1 MYLSYCIIH
10 SVTLVALIILFCGC
24 FRFTN
29 SRAKSAYMTL
39 VFSMAVIV
47 LGFFLEL
54 TMSECVSSA
63 LVALKVQYFGLSVM
77 LFELMDFCSVIGHYK
92 VSKFTYAL
100 LAADCLSCYI
110 AIFTTWTSPGKNHGL
125 FYSRMRIVSE
135 GAYNRI
141 KITPG
146 PFWYLFYI
154 TIAVVFLYAAVR
166 LTIQF
171 FKSNPIQ
178 RKRIGYLLAGILT
191 IGLELALK
199 GLGAFGSYNFFTIAL
214 LIMITFMYFSIF
226 RYGYFNSVSSAAENA
241 FNYGGEGIV
250 LIDENGRLTFINNS
264 MKQIMPELLQ
274 MKYASEHSTIYDIL
288 TGKISSVRIAGVTY
302 EAKVEEIKEYDA
314 HCGYMIWL
322 VNVTEYSEMLAQLDA
337 ANAAK
342 SSFLARVS
350 HEIRTPINTILGM
363 NEMIRRECHDEE
375 IQKYSG
381 SISSAGE
388 TLLVLI
394 NDILDISKVESGK
407 LSIITSDYD
416 VISLLNDVW
425 IMIYRRTE
433 EKGIKLSF
441 DVSRD
446 MPKSLHGDKVRIKQM
461 LINLLTNSIK
471 YTDDGF
477 VRLKAWT
484 EPRGESVDLI
494 VSVSDTGVGIKEENI
509 GRIFDSFERIES
521 TIEGTGLG
529 LAITKQLAEA
539 MDGKLEVESIY
550 GCGSKFTMTIPQR
563 VVDASPAE
571 PFEPKEAP
579 TVKNSDAPFFVAPN
593 AKILITDDN
602 RMNRVVIEKLLKRTK
617 AMVETAESGAQALE
631 KVTRT
636 KYDVILL
643 DAMMPNMDGTETLR
657 RMRSLE
663 NNLSA
668 DVPIIVIT
676 ANAVTGARDK
686 YIADG
691 FTDYI
696 SKPVK
701 PLELERIIGKYIN
714 SEAVSEE
721 PPLDCQKGMHYCE
734 NDSDFYNEMLELFTK
749 ESVQLLGEMEK
760 SLSDNDCAC
769 FRAQVHG
776 LKNNCRSIGADKA
789 ADFAY
794 EMEQTAEREDVQEL
808 SQQLRALTEQ
818 IDEINDYI
826 CKITFE
832 KEKTTIK

>member
-1 MYLSYCIIH
+1 MYISYCIIH
-10 SVTLVALIILFCGC
+10 SVTLAALIILFCGC

-92 VSKFTYAL
+92 VGKFTYAL
-100 LAADCLSCYI
+100 LAVVCLSCYT

-125 FYSRMRIVSE
+125 FYSKMRIVSD
-135 GAYNRI
+135 GAYSRI

-146 PFWYLFYI
+146 PFWYLFYA
-154 TIAVVFLYAAVR
+154 TIAAVFLYTAIR

-171 FKSNPIQ
+171 FKSNPVQ
-178 RKRIGYLLAGILT
+178 RKRIGYLLAGLMT
-191 IGLELALK
+191 IGVELILK
-199 GLGAFGSYNFFTIAL
+199 GIGAFGSYNFFTIAL

-250 LIDENGRLTFINNS
+250 LIDENGRLTFINNA

-375 IQKYSG
+375 IQRYSG

-407 LSIITSDYD
+407 LSIMTSDYD

-425 IMIYRRTE
+425 IMVYRRTE

-441 DVSRD
+441 DVSRN
-446 MPKSLHGDKVRIKQM
+446 MPKALHGDKVRIKQM

-471 YTDDGF
+471 YTDEGF

-484 EPRGESVDLI
+484 EPHGENVDFI

-539 MDGKLEVESIY
+539 MDGRLDVESIY
-550 GCGSKFTMTIPQR
+550 GCGSKFTMLIPQK
-563 VVDASPAE
+563 VVDFSPAE

-579 TVKNSDAPFFVAPN
+579 AIKISDVPLFVAPD

-602 RMNRVVIEKLLKRTK
+602 RMNRVVIEKLLKRTR
-617 AMVETAESGAQALE
+617 AIVETAESGEEALE
-631 KVTRT
+631 KVTHT

-643 DAMMPNMDGTETLR
+643 DAMMPNMDGTETLH

-668 DVPIIVIT
+668 DAPIIVIT

-701 PLELERIIGKYIN
+701 PLELERVIGKYIN
-714 SEAVSEE
+714 SHTDTQES
-721 PPLDCQKGMHYCE
+721 PLDRQKGMHYCE
-734 NDSDFYNEMLELFTK
+734 NDPDFYREMLELFTS
-749 ESVQLLGEMEK
+749 ESVKLLEEMEK
-760 SLSDNDCAC
+760 SLSDNDRGR

-776 LKNNCRSIGADKA
+776 LKNNCRSIGADRA
-789 ADFAY
+789 ADLAY
-794 EMEQTAEREDVQEL
+794 EMEKAAENEETEAILCQLSEL
-808 SQQLRALTEQ
+808 KKQ
-818 IDEINDYI
+818 ISEINDHVART
-826 CKITFE
+826 TFE
-832 KEKTTIK
+832 KENITIK

>member
-1 MYLSYCIIH
+1 
-10 SVTLVALIILFCGC
+10 
-24 FRFTN
+24 
-29 SRAKSAYMTL
+29 
-39 VFSMAVIV
+39 MAIIV

-100 LAADCLSCYI
+100 LSAVCLSCYI
-110 AIFTTWTSPGKNHGL
+110 AIFTTWTIPGKNHEL
-125 FYSRMRIVSE
+125 FYLKMRIVSD

-146 PFWYLFYI
+146 PFWYLFYAA
-154 TIAVVFLYAAVR
+154 IAVVFLYTAVR

-171 FKSNPIQ
+171 FKSNPVQ
-178 RKRIGYLLAGILT
+178 RKRIGYLLAGIAT
-191 IGLELALK
+191 IGLELILK
-199 GLGAFGSYNFFTIAL
+199 GMGAFGSYNFFTIAL

-226 RYGYFNSVSSAAENA
+226 RYGYFNSISSAAENA

-250 LIDENGRLTFINNS
+250 LIDENGRLTFINKA

-274 MKYASEHSTIYDIL
+274 MKYASEHSVIYDIL
-288 TGKISSVRIAGVTY
+288 IGKISTVRIAGVTY
-302 EAKVEEIKEYDA
+302 EAKIEEIKEYDT

-375 IQKYSG
+375 IQRYSG

-425 IMIYRRTE
+425 IMVYRRTE
-433 EKGIKLSF
+433 EKGIKLNF
-441 DVSRD
+441 DVNCN
-446 MPKSLHGDKVRIKQM
+446 MPKILHGDKVRIKQM

-471 YTDDGF
+471 YTDEGF

-484 EPRGESVDLI
+484 EQHGEDVDLI
-494 VSVSDTGVGIKEENI
+494 VSVSDTGVGIKDENI

-539 MDGKLEVESIY
+539 MNGRLDVESIY

-563 VVDASPAE
+563 VIDFSPAGS
-571 PFEPKEAP
+571 FEPKESPA
-579 TVKNSDAPFFVAPN
+579 VKNSDAPLFVAPD
-593 AKILITDDN
+593 AKILVTDDN
-602 RMNRVVIEKLLKRTK
+602 RMNRVVIEKLLKRTR
-617 AMVETAESGAQALE
+617 AMVETAESGEEALE

-668 DVPIIVIT
+668 DAPIIVIT

-701 PLELERIIGKYIN
+701 PLELERVIGKYIN
-714 SEAVSEE
+714 SQTDAEE
-721 PPLDCQKGMHYCE
+721 PPLNCQKGMHFCE
-734 NDSDFYNEMLELFTK
+734 NDPDFYREMLELFTG
-749 ESVQLLGEMEK
+749 ESVKLIDEIEK
-760 SLSDNDCAC
+760 SLSDNDRER
-769 FRAQVHG
+769 FKAQVHG
-776 LKNNCRSIGADKA
+776 LKNNCRSIGADMA
-789 ADFAY
+789 ADLAY
-794 EMEQTAEREDVQEL
+794 EMEQAAEKEKNETL
-808 SQQLRALTEQ
+808 SRQFYKLKTQ
-818 IDEINDYI
+818 IISLNDYI
-826 CKITFE
+826 GKITFE
-832 KEKTTIK
+832 KEKATIK

>member
-1 MYLSYCIIH
+1 
-10 SVTLVALIILFCGC
+10 
-24 FRFTN
+24 
-29 SRAKSAYMTL
+29 
-39 VFSMAVIV
+39 MAIIV

-100 LAADCLSCYI
+100 LSAVCLSCYI
-110 AIFTTWTSPGKNHGL
+110 AIFTTWTIPGKNHEL
-125 FYSRMRIVSE
+125 FYLKMRIVSD

-146 PFWYLFYI
+146 PFWYLFYAA
-154 TIAVVFLYAAVR
+154 IAVVFLYTAVR

-171 FKSNPIQ
+171 FKSNPVQ
-178 RKRIGYLLAGILT
+178 RKRIGYLLAGIAT
-191 IGLELALK
+191 IGLELILK
-199 GLGAFGSYNFFTIAL
+199 GMGAFGSYNFFTIAL

-226 RYGYFNSVSSAAENA
+226 RYGYFNSISSAAENA

-250 LIDENGRLTFINNS
+250 LIDENGRLTFINKA

-274 MKYASEHSTIYDIL
+274 MKYASEHSVIYDIL
-288 TGKISSVRIAGVTY
+288 TGKISTVRIAGVTY
-302 EAKVEEIKEYDA
+302 EAKIEEIKEYDT

-375 IQKYSG
+375 IQRYSG

-425 IMIYRRTE
+425 IMVYRRTE
-433 EKGIKLSF
+433 EKGIKLNF
-441 DVSRD
+441 DVNCN
-446 MPKSLHGDKVRIKQM
+446 MPKILHGDKVRIKQM

-471 YTDDGF
+471 YTDEGF

-484 EPRGESVDLI
+484 EQHGEDVDLI

-539 MDGKLEVESIY
+539 MNGRLDVESIY

-563 VVDASPAE
+563 VIDFSPAGS
-571 PFEPKEAP
+571 FEPKESPA
-579 TVKNSDAPFFVAPN
+579 VKNSDAPLFVAPD
-593 AKILITDDN
+593 AKILVTDDN
-602 RMNRVVIEKLLKRTK
+602 RMNRVVIEKLLKRTR
-617 AMVETAESGAQALE
+617 AMVETAESGEEALE

-668 DVPIIVIT
+668 DAPIIVIT

-701 PLELERIIGKYIN
+701 PLELERVIGKYIN
-714 SEAVSEE
+714 SQTDAEE
-721 PPLDCQKGMHYCE
+721 PPLNCQKGMHFCE
-734 NDSDFYNEMLELFTK
+734 NDPDFYREMLELFTG
-749 ESVQLLGEMEK
+749 ESVKLIDEMEK
-760 SLSDNDCAC
+760 SLSDNDRER
-769 FRAQVHG
+769 FKAQVHG
-776 LKNNCRSIGADKA
+776 LKNNCRSIGADMA
-789 ADFAY
+789 ADLAY
-794 EMEQTAEREDVQEL
+794 EMEQAAEKEKNETL
-808 SQQLRALTEQ
+808 SRQFYKLKTQ
-818 IDEINDYI
+818 IISLNDYI
-826 CKITFE
+826 GKITFE
-832 KEKTTIK
+832 KEKATIK

>member
-1 MYLSYCIIH
+1 
-10 SVTLVALIILFCGC
+10 
-24 FRFTN
+24 
-29 SRAKSAYMTL
+29 
-39 VFSMAVIV
+39 MAIIV

-100 LAADCLSCYI
+100 LSAVCLSCYI
-110 AIFTTWTSPGKNHGL
+110 AIFTTWTIPGKNHGL
-125 FYSRMRIVSE
+125 FYLKMRIVSD

-146 PFWYLFYI
+146 PFWYLFYAA
-154 TIAVVFLYAAVR
+154 IAVVFLYTAVR

-171 FKSNPIQ
+171 FKSNPVQ
-178 RKRIGYLLAGILT
+178 RKRIGYLLAGIAT
-191 IGLELALK
+191 IGLELILK
-199 GLGAFGSYNFFTIAL
+199 GMGAFGSYNFFTIAL

-226 RYGYFNSVSSAAENA
+226 RYGYFNSISSAAENA

-250 LIDENGRLTFINNS
+250 LIDENGRLTFINKA

-274 MKYASEHSTIYDIL
+274 MKYASEHSVIYDIL
-288 TGKISSVRIAGVTY
+288 TGKINTVRIAGVTY
-302 EAKVEEIKEYDA
+302 EAKIEEIKEYDT

-375 IQKYSG
+375 IQRYSG

-425 IMIYRRTE
+425 IMVYRRTE
-433 EKGIKLSF
+433 EKGIKLNF
-441 DVSRD
+441 DVNCN
-446 MPKSLHGDKVRIKQM
+446 MPKILHGDKVRIKQM

-471 YTDDGF
+471 YTDEGF

-484 EPRGESVDLI
+484 EQHGEDVDLI

-539 MDGKLEVESIY
+539 MNGRLDVESIY

-563 VVDASPAE
+563 VIDFSPAGS
-571 PFEPKEAP
+571 FEPKESPA
-579 TVKNSDAPFFVAPN
+579 VKNSDAPLFVAPD
-593 AKILITDDN
+593 AKILVTDDN
-602 RMNRVVIEKLLKRTK
+602 RMNRVVIEKLLKRTR
-617 AMVETAESGAQALE
+617 AMVETAESGEEALE

-668 DVPIIVIT
+668 DAPIIVIT

-701 PLELERIIGKYIN
+701 PLELERVIGKYIN
-714 SEAVSEE
+714 SQTDAEE
-721 PPLDCQKGMHYCE
+721 PPLNCQKGMHFCE
-734 NDSDFYNEMLELFTK
+734 NDPDFYREMLELFTG
-749 ESVQLLGEMEK
+749 ESVKLIDEMEK
-760 SLSDNDCAC
+760 SLSDNDRER
-769 FRAQVHG
+769 FKAQVHG
-776 LKNNCRSIGADKA
+776 LKNNCRSIGADMA
-789 ADFAY
+789 ADLAY
-794 EMEQTAEREDVQEL
+794 EMERAAEKEKNETL
-808 SQQLRALTEQ
+808 SRQFYKLKTQ
-818 IDEINDYI
+818 IISLNDYI
-826 CKITFE
+826 GKITFE
-832 KEKTTIK
+832 KEKATIK

>member
-1 MYLSYCIIH
+1 
-10 SVTLVALIILFCGC
+10 
-24 FRFTN
+24 
-29 SRAKSAYMTL
+29 MTL
-39 VFSMAVIV
+39 VFSMAIIV

-100 LAADCLSCYI
+100 LSAVCLSCYI
-110 AIFTTWTSPGKNHGL
+110 AIFTTWTIPGKNHEL
-125 FYSRMRIVSE
+125 FYLKMRIVSD

-146 PFWYLFYI
+146 PFWYLFYAA
-154 TIAVVFLYAAVR
+154 IAVVFLYTAVR

-171 FKSNPIQ
+171 FKSNPVQ
-178 RKRIGYLLAGILT
+178 RKRIGYLLAGIAT
-191 IGLELALK
+191 IGLELILK
-199 GLGAFGSYNFFTIAL
+199 GMGAFGSYNFFTIAL
-214 LIMITFMYFSIF
+214 LIMITFMYFSFF
-226 RYGYFNSVSSAAENA
+226 RYGYFNSISSAAENA

-250 LIDENGRLTFINNS
+250 LIDENGRLTFINKA

-274 MKYASEHSTIYDIL
+274 MKYASEHSVIYDIL
-288 TGKISSVRIAGVTY
+288 TGKISTVRIAGVTY
-302 EAKVEEIKEYDA
+302 EAKIEEIKEYDTQ
-314 HCGYMIWL
+314 CGYMIWL

-375 IQKYSG
+375 IQRYSG

-416 VISLLNDVW
+416 VISLFNDVW
-425 IMIYRRTE
+425 IMVYRRTE
-433 EKGIKLSF
+433 EKGIKLNF
-441 DVSRD
+441 DVNCN
-446 MPKSLHGDKVRIKQM
+446 MPKMLHGDKVRIKQM

-471 YTDDGF
+471 YTDEGF

-484 EPRGESVDLI
+484 EQHGEDVELI

-539 MDGKLEVESIY
+539 MNGRLDVESIY

-563 VVDASPAE
+563 VIDFSPAGS
-571 PFEPKEAP
+571 FEPKESPA
-579 TVKNSDAPFFVAPN
+579 VKNSDAPLFVAPD
-593 AKILITDDN
+593 AKILVTDDN
-602 RMNRVVIEKLLKRTK
+602 RMNRVVIEKLLKRTR
-617 AMVETAESGAQALE
+617 AMVETAESGEEALE

-668 DVPIIVIT
+668 DAPIIVIT

-701 PLELERIIGKYIN
+701 PLELERVIGKYIN
-714 SEAVSEE
+714 SQTDAEE
-721 PPLDCQKGMHYCE
+721 PPLNCQKGMHFCE
-734 NDSDFYNEMLELFTK
+734 NDPDFYREMLELFTG
-749 ESVQLLGEMEK
+749 ESVKLIDEMEK
-760 SLSDNDCAC
+760 SLSDNDRER
-769 FRAQVHG
+769 FKAQVHG
-776 LKNNCRSIGADKA
+776 LKNNCRSIGADMA
-789 ADFAY
+789 ADLAY
-794 EMEQTAEREDVQEL
+794 EMEQAAEKEKNETL
-808 SQQLRALTEQ
+808 SRQFYKLKTQ
-818 IDEINDYI
+818 IISLNDYI
-826 CKITFE
+826 GKITFE
-832 KEKTTIK
+832 KEKATIK

>member
-1 MYLSYCIIH
+1 MYISYCIIH
-10 SVTLVALIILFCGC
+10 SVTLAALIILFCGC

-39 VFSMAVIV
+39 VFSMAIIV

-100 LAADCLSCYI
+100 LSAVCLSCYI
-110 AIFTTWTSPGKNHGL
+110 AIFTTWTIPGKNHEL
-125 FYSRMRIVSE
+125 FYLKMRIVSD

-146 PFWYLFYI
+146 PFWYLFYAA
-154 TIAVVFLYAAVR
+154 IAVVFLYTAVR

-171 FKSNPIQ
+171 FKSNPVQ
-178 RKRIGYLLAGILT
+178 RKRIGYLLAGIAT
-191 IGLELALK
+191 IGLELILK
-199 GLGAFGSYNFFTIAL
+199 GMGAFGSYNFFTIAL

-226 RYGYFNSVSSAAENA
+226 RYGYFNSISSAAENA

-250 LIDENGRLTFINNS
+250 LIDENGRLTFINKA

-274 MKYASEHSTIYDIL
+274 MKYASEHSVIYDIL
-288 TGKISSVRIAGVTY
+288 TGKISTVRIAGVTY
-302 EAKVEEIKEYDA
+302 EAKIEEIKEYDT

-375 IQKYSG
+375 IQRYSG

-425 IMIYRRTE
+425 IMVYRRTE
-433 EKGIKLSF
+433 EKGIKLNF
-441 DVSRD
+441 DVNCN
-446 MPKSLHGDKVRIKQM
+446 MPKILHGDKVRIKQM

-471 YTDDGF
+471 YTDEGF

-484 EPRGESVDLI
+484 EQHGEDVDLI

-539 MDGKLEVESIY
+539 MNGRLDVESIY

-563 VVDASPAE
+563 VIDFSPAGS
-571 PFEPKEAP
+571 FEPKESPA
-579 TVKNSDAPFFVAPN
+579 VKNSDAPLFVAPD
-593 AKILITDDN
+593 AKILVTDDN
-602 RMNRVVIEKLLKRTK
+602 RMNRVVIEKLLKRTR
-617 AMVETAESGAQALE
+617 AMVETAESGEEALE

-668 DVPIIVIT
+668 DAPIIVIT

-701 PLELERIIGKYIN
+701 PLELERVIGKYIN
-714 SEAVSEE
+714 SQTDAEE
-721 PPLDCQKGMHYCE
+721 PPLNCQKGMHFCE
-734 NDSDFYNEMLELFTK
+734 NDPDFYREMLELFTG
-749 ESVQLLGEMEK
+749 ESVKLIDEMEK
-760 SLSDNDCAC
+760 SLSDNDRER
-769 FRAQVHG
+769 FKAQVHG
-776 LKNNCRSIGADKA
+776 LKNNCRSIGADMA
-789 ADFAY
+789 ADLAY
-794 EMEQTAEREDVQEL
+794 EMEQAAEKEKNETL
-808 SQQLRALTEQ
+808 SRQFYKLKTQ
-818 IDEINDYI
+818 IISLNDYI
-826 CKITFE
+826 GKITFE
-832 KEKTTIK
+832 KEKATIK

>member
-1 MYLSYCIIH
+1 
-10 SVTLVALIILFCGC
+10 
-24 FRFTN
+24 
-29 SRAKSAYMTL
+29 MTL
-39 VFSMAVIV
+39 VFSMAIIV

-100 LAADCLSCYI
+100 LSAVCLSCYI
-110 AIFTTWTSPGKNHGL
+110 AIFTTWTIPGKNHEL
-125 FYSRMRIVSE
+125 FYLKMRIVSD

-146 PFWYLFYI
+146 PFWYLFYAA
-154 TIAVVFLYAAVR
+154 IAVVFLYTAVR

-171 FKSNPIQ
+171 FKSNPVQ
-178 RKRIGYLLAGILT
+178 RKRIGYLLAGIAT
-191 IGLELALK
+191 IGLELILK
-199 GLGAFGSYNFFTIAL
+199 GMGAFGSYNFFTIAL

-226 RYGYFNSVSSAAENA
+226 RYGYFNSISSAAENA

-250 LIDENGRLTFINNS
+250 LIDENGRLTFINKA

-274 MKYASEHSTIYDIL
+274 MKYASEHSVIYDIL
-288 TGKISSVRIAGVTY
+288 TGKISTVRIAGVTY
-302 EAKVEEIKEYDA
+302 EAKIEEIKEYDT

-375 IQKYSG
+375 IQRYSG

-425 IMIYRRTE
+425 IMVYRRTE
-433 EKGIKLSF
+433 EKGIKLNF
-441 DVSRD
+441 DVNCN
-446 MPKSLHGDKVRIKQM
+446 MPKILHGDKVRIKQM

-471 YTDDGF
+471 YTDEGF

-484 EPRGESVDLI
+484 EQHGEDVDLI

-539 MDGKLEVESIY
+539 MNGRLDVESIY

-563 VVDASPAE
+563 VIDFSPAGS
-571 PFEPKEAP
+571 FEPKESPA
-579 TVKNSDAPFFVAPN
+579 VKNSDAPLFVAPD
-593 AKILITDDN
+593 AKILVTDDN
-602 RMNRVVIEKLLKRTK
+602 RMNRVVIEKLLKRTR
-617 AMVETAESGAQALE
+617 AMVETAESGEEALE

-668 DVPIIVIT
+668 DAPIIVIT

-701 PLELERIIGKYIN
+701 PLELERVIGKYIN
-714 SEAVSEE
+714 SQTDAEE
-721 PPLDCQKGMHYCE
+721 PPLNCQKGMHFCE
-734 NDSDFYNEMLELFTK
+734 NDPDFYREMLELFTG
-749 ESVQLLGEMEK
+749 ESVKLIDEMEK
-760 SLSDNDCAC
+760 SLSDNDRER
-769 FRAQVHG
+769 FKAQVHG
-776 LKNNCRSIGADKA
+776 LKNNCRSIGADMA
-789 ADFAY
+789 ADLAY
-794 EMEQTAEREDVQEL
+794 EMEQAAEKEKNETL
-808 SQQLRALTEQ
+808 SRQFYKLKTQ
-818 IDEINDYI
+818 IISLNDYI
-826 CKITFE
+826 GKITFE
-832 KEKTTIK
+832 KEKATIK